1 MKKENKLKLNDFN
14 IDNIDTIKNKYKYFL
29 ISNLFDLEKSN
40 HNNYKINLNSLAI
53 RHPNRKYL
61 QTYIDRNFINQN
73 FIIDDFIEN
82 EPKIKRMKKFD
93 KKAIDLSKNKNNI
106 LNFESENLGLN
117 QLVLMSDTTY
127 YLDSG
132 TYVHLSYGGYGDV
145 TININIDFNTEIE
158 ILMGDANLNQVVNVA
173 DIVLFVNFLFNQVA
187 FNQIQLDSTDINF
200 DQEWNVVDIVNIV
213 NLIFT

>member
-61 QTYIDRNFINQN
+61 QTYIDHNFINQN

-106 LNFESENLGLN
+106 LDFESENLAKIFIKQNKPNKAIKIYKKLILKNSEKKAYFAKKIEELN
-117 QLVLMSDTTY
+117 
-127 YLDSG
+127 
-132 TYVHLSYGGYGDV
+132 
-145 TININIDFNTEIE
+145 N
-158 ILMGDANLNQVVNVA
+158 
-173 DIVLFVNFLFNQVA
+173 
-187 FNQIQLDSTDINF
+187 
-200 DQEWNVVDIVNIV
+200 
-213 NLIFT
+213 

>member
-40 HNNYKINLNSLAI
+40 YNNYKINLNSLAI

-73 FIIDDFIEN
+73 FIIDDFIESDA
-82 EPKIKRMKKFD
+82 KIKRMKKFD

-106 LNFESENLGLN
+106 LHFESENLAKIFIKQNKPNKSIKIYKKLILKNSEKKAYFTKKIEELN
-117 QLVLMSDTTY
+117 
-127 YLDSG
+127 
-132 TYVHLSYGGYGDV
+132 
-145 TININIDFNTEIE
+145 N
-158 ILMGDANLNQVVNVA
+158 
-173 DIVLFVNFLFNQVA
+173 
-187 FNQIQLDSTDINF
+187 
-200 DQEWNVVDIVNIV
+200 
-213 NLIFT
+213 